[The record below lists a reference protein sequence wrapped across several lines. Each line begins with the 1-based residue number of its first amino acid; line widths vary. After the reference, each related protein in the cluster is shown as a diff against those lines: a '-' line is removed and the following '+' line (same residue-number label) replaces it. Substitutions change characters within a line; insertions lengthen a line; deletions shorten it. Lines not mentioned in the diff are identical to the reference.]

1 MYIEKAA
8 ETKFFSY
15 GIFLFRI
22 LPKTFLY
29 REKKLFFPSQKTLL
43 DTKKRVRIMLM
54 KLTPGQQATRRE
66 KATRWAMH
74 KQVFPPPLFCG
85 RKTRLFECHGLSIFL
100 AELVVFGTEKVE
112 IFFLL

>member
-1 MYIEKAA
+1 MSVSKAYSSNMYIEKAA

-29 REKKLFFPSQKTLL
+29 REKKLFFPSQKTSL
-43 DTKKRVRIMLM
+43 DTKKCVRIMLM

-66 KATRWAMH
+66 KATRRAMH
-74 KQVFPPPLFCG
+74 KQVFPPPFSVAERQGC
-85 RKTRLFECHGLSIFL
+85 LSATGFP
-100 AELVVFGTEKVE
+100 
-112 IFFLL
+112 FF